1 MNLGKRPCCFFIFC
15 VKVAARINK
24 KLKYPVKDLIVYCMK
39 HEKIKKVTSPNIF
52 SVQPAVQNPKL
63 LTKKSSESS
72 NPGVTQEV
80 TRDDSRN
87 TSGREQFG
95 VKVDELMT
103 EYSTVTTNT
112 NGKYQAC
119 R

>member
-1 MNLGKRPCCFFIFC
+1 MLRVNLGKRPCCIFIFC

-24 KLKYPVKDLIVYCMK
+24 KLKYPVKALIVYCMK

-72 NPGVTQEV
+72 NPGITQEV

-87 TSGREQFG
+87 TSWREQFG
-95 VKVDELMT
+95 VKVDEL
-103 EYSTVTTNT
+103 NI
-112 NGKYQAC
+112 
-119 R
+119 RL